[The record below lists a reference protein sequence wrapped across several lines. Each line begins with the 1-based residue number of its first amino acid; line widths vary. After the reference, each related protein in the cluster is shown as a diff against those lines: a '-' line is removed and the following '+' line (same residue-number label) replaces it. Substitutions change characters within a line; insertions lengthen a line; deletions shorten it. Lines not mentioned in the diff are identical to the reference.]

1 MATEKSAKLTV
12 RRGNFKTTKET
23 FCELLKES
31 LTQVDLQP
39 SAKNGNLVYVQLLL
53 IHEAGDTHT
62 HTLHIINVT
71 TKVLRG
77 EPQGFKLYCGQSLK
91 GKQQPVTTQIFFI
104 YGDRT
109 LFSPNGCIAE

>member
-1 MATEKSAKLTV
+1 MYPWLQKKSAKLTV
-12 RRGNFKTTKET
+12 RRGNFKTTKKT

-62 HTLHIINVT
+62 HFAHH
-71 TKVLRG
+71 
-77 EPQGFKLYCGQSLK
+77 
-91 GKQQPVTTQIFFI
+91 
-104 YGDRT
+104 
-109 LFSPNGCIAE
+109 